1 VTSVEA
7 PLPTWT
13 TDRDFDDSDDE
24 TDAFLFSNHPPTIS
38 PSNTD
43 EVSFRQITISQT
55 AYSTYHSL
63 LVFLQTGFVHFVPL
77 SSSFPDAESRTA
89 FLTDAHDKHPE
100 LPLPVS
106 PVSLYRLAHLLSL
119 DDLQKRCL
127 DFLPSSL
134 SVKNAGIELFSETS
148 IAYDD
153 WRQVIL
159 IWVKAHW
166 ADVKVSERWKEK
178 VKELKGGEVAGST
191 AVMVELMEAG
201 LSM

>member
-1 VTSVEA
+1 M
-7 PLPTWT
+7 
-13 TDRDFDDSDDE
+13 DRDFDDSDDE

-63 LVFLQTGFVHFVPL
+63 LVYLQTGFVHFVPL

-89 FLTDAHDKHPE
+89 FLTDAHDKHPD
-100 LPLPVS
+100 LPMPIS
-106 PVSLYRLAHLLSL
+106 PASLYRLAHLLSL

-127 DFLPSSL
+127 DCLPSSL

-153 WRQVIL
+153 WRKAVL
-159 IWVKAHW
+159 EWVKKHW
-166 ADVKVSERWKEK
+166 GEVKASEQWKEK
-178 VKELKGGEVAGST
+178 MKEIKTGEFAVA
-191 AVMVELMEAG
+191 AALPIMVELMEAG
-201 LSM
+201 LCM